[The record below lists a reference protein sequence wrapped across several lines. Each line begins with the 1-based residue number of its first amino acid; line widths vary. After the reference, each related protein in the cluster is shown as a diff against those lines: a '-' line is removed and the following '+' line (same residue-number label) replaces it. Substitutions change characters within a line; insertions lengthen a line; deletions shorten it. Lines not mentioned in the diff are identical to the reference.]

1 MNRPD
6 HYHIGTSSFVKEKIE
21 PAKTSDSVLTRALL
35 PGQNPVDR
43 SL

>member
-6 HYHIGTSSFVKEKIE
+6 SYHIEVSFFVKEKIE
-21 PAKTSDSVLTRALL
+21 PAKTIDFTLTNAAS